1 MEEKILKIRVDS
13 YDKGKRLDKFL
24 AEEFSQ
30 KFSRSYLQKL
40 LRDGKVL
47 LNGGIPKSHHIIDAG
62 EYVEITVPQ
71 PEESVI
77 IAEKIPLDI
86 VYEDE
91 YLLVVNKPQ
100 GMVTHPAPGNY
111 TGTLVNALL
120 WHCRDLSGIGGV
132 LKPGIVHRLD
142 KGTSGLLVVAKTDEV
157 HRKLSKQFKNKTT
170 KRVYI
175 AVVRGNV
182 ELDNGTIELPIGR
195 SARDRKK
202 MAVKF
207 EDERSKLAVTH
218 YKVIK
223 RFKDFTLLECTL
235 GTGRTHQIRVHLS
248 YIGYPILGDEK
259 YGSKGIFK
267 FPMLH
272 AAKIGF
278 THPITKK
285 FMEFSKEPPKE
296 IAEVIKAHSPVSG
309 LDVKATKDRKTN
321 LWY

>member
-1 MEEKILKIRVDS
+1 MEEKLLKIRVDAD
-13 YDKGKRLDKFL
+13 DKGKRLDKFI
-24 AEEFSQ
+24 AEEFSED
-30 KFSRSYLQKL
+30 FSRSYLQKL
-40 LRDGKVL
+40 FKDGKVL
-47 LNGGIPKSHHIIDAG
+47 LNGGIPKRHHIVDTG
-62 EYVEITVPQ
+62 EYVEIIVPQ
-71 PEESVI
+71 AEESVI
-77 IAEKIPLDI
+77 KAESIPLDI

-120 WHCRDLSGIGGV
+120 GHCHDLSGIGGI

-175 AVVRGNV
+175 AIVRGNV

-195 SARDRKK
+195 SVRDRKK

-207 EDERSKLAVTH
+207 EDERSKYAITH

-223 RFKDFTLLECTL
+223 RSGDFTILECTL

-248 YIGYPILGDEK
+248 YIGHPILGDEK
-259 YGSKGIFK
+259 YGSKGNFK

-272 AAKIGF
+272 AARIGF
-278 THPITKK
+278 THPVTKK
-285 FMEFSKEPPKE
+285 FMEFYKDPPKE
-296 IAEVIKAHSPVSG
+296 MSNLIKKG
-309 LDVKATKDRKTN
+309 EL
-321 LWY
+321 

>member
-1 MEEKILKIRVDS
+1 MEKKLLKIRVDAD
-13 YDKGKRLDKFL
+13 DKGKRLDKFL
-24 AEEFSQ
+24 AEEFCEE
-30 KFSRSYLQKL
+30 FSRSYLQRL
-40 LRDGKVL
+40 LKDGKVL
-47 LNGGIPKSHHIIDAG
+47 LNGRIPKNHHIVDTG

-71 PEESVI
+71 AEESVI
-77 IAEKIPLDI
+77 KAEDIPLDI

-91 YLLVVNKPQ
+91 YLMVINKPQ

-120 WHCRDLSGIGGV
+120 GHCRDLSGIGGV

-175 AVVRGNV
+175 ALVRGNV

-195 SARDRKK
+195 NIRDRKK

-207 EDERSKLAVTH
+207 EDEKSKTAITH

-223 RFKDFTLLECTL
+223 RFGDFTLLECTL

-259 YGSKGIFK
+259 YGSKGRFK

-285 FMEFSKEPPKE
+285 FMEFSKEPPE
-296 IAEVIKAHSPVSG
+296 EMT
-309 LDVKATKDRKTN
+309 DVLQKGHI
-321 LWY
+321 

>member
-1 MEEKILKIRVDS
+1 MEEKFLKIRVDLD
-13 YDKGKRLDKFL
+13 DKGKRLDKFL
-24 AEEFSQ
+24 AQEFS
-30 KFSRSYLQKL
+30 KEFSRTYLQKL
-40 LRDGKVL
+40 FKDGKVL
-47 LNGGIPKSHHIIDAG
+47 LDGAVPKRHHIIDAG
-62 EYVEITVPQ
+62 EYVQVTIPQ
-71 PEESVI
+71 AEKSVI
-77 IAEKIPLDI
+77 RAEKIPIKI

-111 TGTLVNALL
+111 SGTLVNALL
-120 WHCRDLSGIGGV
+120 GHCRDLSGIGGV

-170 KRVYI
+170 KRVYV
-175 AVVRGNV
+175 ALVRGKV

-195 SARDRKK
+195 SVRDRKK

-207 EDERSKLAVTH
+207 EDEKSKSAITH

-223 RFKDFTLLECTL
+223 RFKDFTILECTL

-248 YIGYPILGDEK
+248 YIGHPILGDEK
-259 YGSKGIFK
+259 YGTKGKFK

-278 THPITKK
+278 THPITKE
-285 FMEFSKEPPKE
+285 FMEFSKEPPRE
-296 IAEVIKAHSPVSG
+296 IAKVMKSG
-309 LDVKATKDRKTN
+309 SL
-321 LWY
+321 